1 MKCIPAAFAAF
12 AALCTLRPSLAAQDT
27 TRVEGV
33 RIGLTYSAGTKP
45 GVLILPVSGANA
57 DSVRAIIQRD
67 LDFGDRVLMIP
78 TDSGDAPTGALNYAL
93 YAKLGA
99 IAVVQAS
106 VTPGGALHIV
116 LHDIAS
122 ARVAN
127 VRDFPLPAPA
137 LVPAWRLAVHSASDD
152 VEQWV
157 TASRG
162 TAATRILYVRDSHIW
177 TVDSDGANAQP
188 LAGLGGAL
196 AQLSPSWHPTG
207 RYIAYCDMQNDGTHI
222 VIRDLVAGSSRRIS
236 TGRGSNITPRWS
248 PDGTTLVFASGE
260 DGTDLYAASP
270 FSGDP
275 LRRVTVGRGS
285 ANTSP
290 SFSPDGRQ
298 IAFTSGRLGH
308 PEVYITDADGS
319 NADLLTTT
327 GYGDK
332 LYRSDPDWSPDG
344 RRVAFSSQSNDQFQV
359 MTVNVRDHSTQ
370 ALTSEGRNENPS
382 WAPDGRH
389 IVFTSSRTGSKQ
401 LWVLDT
407 ETYRT
412 RQLTHGGGARQA
424 AWSPRLD
431 STH

>member
-1 MKCIPAAFAAF
+1 MRLTCAVTTAAFCLMPAAVF
-12 AALCTLRPSLAAQDT
+12 AQDT
-27 TRVEGV
+27 ARVEGV
-33 RIGLTYSAGTKP
+33 RIGLTYTAGTKP
-45 GVLILPVSGANA
+45 SVLILPVSGSNA
-57 DSVRAIIQRD
+57 DSVRAMMARD
-67 LDFGDRVLMIP
+67 LDFSDRVTVIVM
-78 TDSGDAPTGALNYAL
+78 DSGSAPTGALNYAL

-106 VTPGGALHIV
+106 VTPGGALHIA
-116 LHDIAS
+116 LHDIAT

-127 VRDFPLPAPA
+127 VRDFPLPALA
-137 LVPAWRLAVHSASDD
+137 LNAAWRLAVHSASDD

-157 TASRG
+157 TARRG
-162 TAATRILYVRDSHIW
+162 ISATRVLYVRDSRIW
-177 TVDSDGANAQP
+177 TVDTDGANAQP
-188 LAGLGGAL
+188 LPGIGGGF
-196 AQLSPSWHPTG
+196 AQLSPAWHPGG
-207 RYIAYCDMQNDGTHI
+207 RYIAYCDMQSDGTHI
-222 VIRDLVAGSSRRIS
+222 AVRDLVAGTSRRIS

-270 FSGDP
+270 FGSEP

-290 SFSPDGRQ
+290 SYSPDGRQ

-344 RRVAFSSQSNDQFQV
+344 RRVAFSSQLKDQFQV

-389 IVFTSSRTGSKQ
+389 IVFTSSRSGSKQ

-424 AWSPRLD
+424 SWSPRLD
-431 STH
+431 SSH

>member
-1 MKCIPAAFAAF
+1 MRLTFAVTTAAFFLMPA
-12 AALCTLRPSLAAQDT
+12 TVHAQDT
-27 TRVEGV
+27 ARVEGV
-33 RIGLTYSAGTKP
+33 RIGLTYTAGTKP
-45 GVLILPVSGANA
+45 GVLILPVSGSNA
-57 DSVRAIIQRD
+57 DSVRTILARD
-67 LDFGDRVLMIP
+67 LDFSDRVTVIAM
-78 TDSGDAPTGALNYAL
+78 DSGGAPTGALNYAL

-106 VTPGGALHIV
+106 VTPGGALHIA
-116 LHDIAS
+116 LHDIAT

-137 LVPAWRLAVHSASDD
+137 LNAVWRLAVHSASDD

-157 TASRG
+157 TARRG
-162 TAATRILYVRDSHIW
+162 IAATRVLYVRDSRLW
-177 TVDSDGANAQP
+177 TVDTDGANAQP
-188 LAGLGGAL
+188 LSGIGGGF
-196 AQLSPSWHPTG
+196 AQLSPSWHPSG
-207 RYIAYCDMQNDGTHI
+207 RYIAYCDMQSDGTHI
-222 VIRDLVAGSSRRIS
+222 AVRDLVAGTSRRIS

-248 PDGTTLVFASGE
+248 PDGATLVFASGE

-270 FSGDP
+270 FGSEP

-285 ANTSP
+285 ANSSP
-290 SFSPDGRQ
+290 SYSPDGRQ

-344 RRVAFSSQSNDQFQV
+344 RRVAFSSQSNNQFQV

-389 IVFTSSRTGSKQ
+389 IVFTSSRSGSKQ

-424 AWSPRLD
+424 SWSPRLD
-431 STH
+431 SSH